1 MRALSIEGALYTV
14 HACQILFVSVRSRGD
29 E

>member
-1 MRALSIEGALYTV
+1 MRPLSVEGALYTV
-14 HACQILFVSVRSRGD
+14 HLFVSVRSRGD

>member
-1 MRALSIEGALYTV
+1 MRPLSLEGALYTV
-14 HACQILFVSVRSRGD
+14 HLFVSVRSRGD

>member
-1 MRALSIEGALYTV
+1 MHALSIEDALYTV
-14 HACQILFVSVRSRGD
+14 HVCQILFVSVRSRGD